1 MNREE
6 ILKKLETIV
15 SQEFDVEELT
25 EDTDLRD
32 DLETDSIGM
41 SELVMD
47 VEENFD
53 IDLSEVDFSKIE
65 KTGDFVDIIEEKME

>member
-41 SELVMD
+41 LELVMD